1 MAFDEEYF
9 HPEEETKGSSNKTLR
24 GDAMN
29 FTVHKGNL
37 YVIHWQ
43 HYKLPNKYSI
53 SEGSKLRNVHGD
65 VRKNISLDLLQ
76 YRIGILSLLMNKF
89 HLCSSAC
96 SKTHTDLKY
105 PE

>member
-1 MAFDEEYF
+1 MAFEEEYF
-9 HPEEETKGSSNKTLR
+9 HPEEETKGSSNKTLW

-53 SEGSKLRNVHGD
+53 SEG
-65 VRKNISLDLLQ
+65 
-76 YRIGILSLLMNKF
+76 
-89 HLCSSAC
+89 
-96 SKTHTDLKY
+96 
-105 PE
+105 